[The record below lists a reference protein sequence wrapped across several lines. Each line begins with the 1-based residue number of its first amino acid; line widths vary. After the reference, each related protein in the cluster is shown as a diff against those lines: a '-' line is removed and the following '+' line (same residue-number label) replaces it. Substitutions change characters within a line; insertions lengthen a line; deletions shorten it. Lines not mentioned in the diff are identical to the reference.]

1 MSDSAGLEV
10 MSPMLK
16 TVSFKGERLRGSSN
30 YTTWEFCFRV
40 HLQGRGAD
48 ELIKETHV
56 ITTKEEKLAKQV
68 FAELVAAVE
77 PNVVIEV
84 MGTSTPA
91 QAWKALKERFA
102 SQSTAHVIAMGQR
115 LRDKEFTGGN
125 LSLFLDRR
133 GHNDGW

>member
-1 MSDSAGLEV
+1 
-10 MSPMLK
+10 MLK

-40 HLQGRGAD
+40 YLQGRGAD

-84 MGTSTPA
+84 M
-91 QAWKALKERFA
+91 
-102 SQSTAHVIAMGQR
+102 
-115 LRDKEFTGGN
+115 
-125 LSLFLDRR
+125 
-133 GHNDGW
+133 